1 MSWLTDSAQLFSG
14 AWLTTAYVGHGIKGA
29 AVINN
34 GSNGGSIIGMATT
47 VDPAKEYRLQ
57 VVSLPSGFTLQ
68 ENGAGQA
75 TAASVAV
82 LKLFEDGVEL

>member
-1 MSWLTDSAQLFSG
+1 MEA
-14 AWLTTAYVGHGIKGA
+14 
-29 AVINN
+29 
-34 GSNGGSIIGMATT
+34 
-47 VDPAKEYRLQ
+47 AKEYRLQ
-57 VVSLPSGFTLQ
+57 IVSLPSGFTLQ